1 LAGFEKQVE
10 GLEFRR
16 MFSGEMDANH
26 AFLDIQSGSGGTE
39 AQDWAKQKPRQ
50 RMYDGDCPNQ
60 KVIFAPVDAHLFRY
74 VANRMHN
81 HLQT

>member
-1 LAGFEKQVE
+1 LIVALLAGFEKQVE

-39 AQDWAKQKPRQ
+39 AQDWAAMTSIRKSAGLISISILSSISGETKTEAK
-50 RMYDGDCPNQ
+50 D
-60 KVIFAPVDAHLFRY
+60 V
-74 VANRMHN
+74 
-81 HLQT
+81 